1 MANEVDL
8 QASAHADGIQAS
20 AGVDGNTV
28 SAEFDNTIGAEASAS
43 AGNENASGTVYASV
57 ETGQQANFE
66 AGLDGNNVYVD
77 AGASSLTEAH
87 LGAEGQVSQNAGP
100 VGDVGASAGV
110 DAYVQQ
116 GMSAEASAQVGD
128 EGIAA
133 SGETFAGTAAG
144 VNATGTIDMGL
155 VSSSATGGV
164 SIGEQVGVGAGGE
177 ATYKDGELT
186 VGISGEAAA
195 LVGVD
200 VDLEQSVDVDAV
212 VDTGE
217 AAVKAAD
224 DAAKAAQK
232 AADDAAKA
240 AADAEKAADDAA
252 KAAQKTA
259 DDAAKAS
266 EKAAND
272 AANAAKSV
280 GSSASK
286 TAKKTG
292 KSIKKA
298 FSDIRLKEN
307 IVPAG
312 VKSGINLYAYNYV
325 WDKETRHTG
334 VMAQELLGTSHADA
348 VEMHASGYYQVDYN
362 KLPIQLD

>member
-20 AGVDGNTV
+20 AGVDGNAV

-43 AGNENASGTVYASV
+43 AGNENAGGTVYASV

-77 AGASSLTEAH
+77 AGASSMTEAH
-87 LGAEGQVSQNAGP
+87 LGAEGQVSQDAGP
-100 VGDVGASAGV
+100 IGDVGASAGV
-110 DAYVQQ
+110 DVYVQQ

-128 EGIAA
+128 EGIAV
-133 SGETFAGTAAG
+133 SGETFAGTAVG
-144 VNATGTIDMGL
+144 VDATGTIDMGL
-155 VSSSATGGV
+155 GSTTATGGV

-212 VDTGE
+212 VDTSE
-217 AAVKAAD
+217 AAAKAAE
-224 DAAKAAQK
+224 DAAKASQK
-232 AADDAAKA
+232 AADDAA
-240 AADAEKAADDAA
+240 KAADDAA

-280 GSSASK
+280 GSSTSK

-312 VKSGINLYAYNYV
+312 VKSGINLYTYNYV

-334 VMAQELLGTSHADA
+334 VMAQELLGTRHADA
-348 VEMHASGYYQVDYN
+348 VEMHVSGYYQVDYN
-362 KLPIQLD
+362 KLPIQLN

>member
-8 QASAHADGIQAS
+8 QASAHADGIQTS
-20 AGVDGNTV
+20 AEVDGNTV

-43 AGNENASGTVYASV
+43 AGNENAGGTVYAGV

-77 AGASSLTEAH
+77 AGASSMTEAH
-87 LGAEGQVSQNAGP
+87 LGAEGQVSQDAGP
-100 VGDVGASAGV
+100 IGEVGASAGV
-110 DAYVQQ
+110 DAYAQQ

-128 EGIAA
+128 EGIAV
-133 SGETFAGTAAG
+133 SGETFAGTAVG
-144 VNATGTIDMGL
+144 VDATGTIDMGL
-155 VSSSATGGV
+155 GSTTATGGV

-186 VGISGEAAA
+186 VGVSGEAAA

-200 VDLEQSVDVDAV
+200 VDLEQSVDVGAV

-217 AAVKAAD
+217 AAAKAAD
-224 DAAKAAQK
+224 DAA
-232 AADDAAKA
+232 
-240 AADAEKAADDAA
+240 KAADDAA

-280 GSSASK
+280 GSSTSK

-334 VMAQELLGTSHADA
+334 VMAQELLGTRHADA
-348 VEMHASGYYQVDYN
+348 VEMHVSGYYQVDYN
-362 KLPIQLD
+362 KLPIQLN

>member
-1 MANEVDL
+1 VETMSNEVDV

-28 SAEFDNTIGAEASAS
+28 NAGFDNTMGAEASAS
-43 AGNENASGTVYASV
+43 AGNENASGTVYVGV

-77 AGASSLTEAH
+77 AGASSMTEAH
-87 LGAEGQVSQNAGP
+87 LGAEGQVSQDAGP
-100 VGDVGASAGV
+100 IGEVGASAGV

-128 EGIAA
+128 EGVAV

-144 VNATGTIDMGL
+144 VDATGTIDMGL
-155 VSSSATGGV
+155 GSTTATGGV

-177 ATYKDGELT
+177 ATYNDGELT
-186 VGISGEAAA
+186 IGVSGEAAA

-200 VDLEQSVDVDAV
+200 VDLEQSVDVGAV

-217 AAVKAAD
+217 AA
-224 DAAKAAQK
+224 AKA
-232 AADDAAKA
+232 
-240 AADAEKAADDAA
+240 
-252 KAAQKTA
+252 A

-298 FSDIRLKEN
+298 FSDVRLKEN
-307 IVPAG
+307 IMPAG
-312 VKSGINLYAYNYV
+312 VKFGINLYSYNYV

-334 VMAQELLGTSHADA
+334 VMAQELLGTNYADS

-362 KLPIQLD
+362 KLPV

>member
-28 SAEFDNTIGAEASAS
+28 SAEFNNTIGAEASAS
-43 AGNENASGTVYASV
+43 AGNENAGGTVYASV

-87 LGAEGQVSQNAGP
+87 LGAEGQVSQDAGP
-100 VGDVGASAGV
+100 IGEVGASAGL

-116 GMSAEASAQVGD
+116 GMSAEVSAQVGD
-128 EGIAA
+128 EGVAV

-144 VNATGTIDMGL
+144 VDATGTIDTGI
-155 VSSSATGGV
+155 VSTTATGGV
-164 SIGEQVGVGAGGE
+164 SVGEQVGIGAGGE

-200 VDLEQSVDVDAV
+200 VDLEQSVDVGAV
-212 VDTGE
+212 ADTGE
-217 AAVKAAD
+217 AAA
-224 DAAKAAQK
+224 
-232 AADDAAKA
+232 
-240 AADAEKAADDAA
+240 KAADDAA

-286 TAKKTG
+286 TTKKTG

-312 VKSGINLYAYNYV
+312 VKSGINLYTYNYV
-325 WDKETRHTG
+325 WDKENRHTG
-334 VMAQELLGTSHADA
+334 VMAQELLGTNHADA

-362 KLPIQLD
+362 KLPI